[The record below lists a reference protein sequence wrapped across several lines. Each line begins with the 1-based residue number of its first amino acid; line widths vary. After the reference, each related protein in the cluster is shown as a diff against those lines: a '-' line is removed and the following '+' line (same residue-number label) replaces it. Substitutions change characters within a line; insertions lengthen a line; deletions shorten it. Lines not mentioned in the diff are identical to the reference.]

1 MNGHQS
7 LSNKKILSTIALILV
22 ILTSFR
28 IGWIL
33 YYNNP
38 EGPQAKSG
46 VLDLKDQDF
55 TNDRTFTLDGEWE
68 FYPNTF
74 LKPDS
79 FDHLESTYMDVP
91 GDWHTSQVD
100 TPIHYG
106 TYRLN
111 IVMPDD
117 VQRAGLS
124 IKDIPSARIYIDQ
137 KLTTQIGEP
146 AESARQTKSKLGT
159 YKSFFNINNH
169 ETEIVIHV
177 ANHNDTF
184 ESGISNELQ
193 IGTEKAINKTI
204 NTTKIIQLLVAIILI
219 VHSIYAFGL
228 YVMGKNKQRKELIYF
243 GALLVFAAFSILVD
257 EDKILISVLPI
268 DATLSLKLLY
278 VTFAGTVFF
287 VLKFIHQVF
296 NFKSNMF
303 RWLYFLYITLTLCL
317 FILPFQ
323 LIVFVGSAIMLLNA
337 FSYSF
342 IFIQVLKAIRLG
354 YADAMYILI
363 ANTVNL
369 VNTLWGIAI
378 NANMTSIPYY
388 PFDYLIAIFVFAGFL
403 FKRFLRVIKINEKQT
418 KELQRA
424 DEKKDEFLANT
435 SHELRNPLHAIIN
448 IAQTVLQDN
457 QTLTTKNKE
466 NLSLLIRVGQRM
478 RFTLNDILDITKLQ
492 DQRIQLYQSNVNLH
506 MVAASVLDMSRFL
519 TDQKDLNLQLDISR
533 DFPEVHADENRLV
546 QILFNLIH
554 NAIKFTHEGVISV
567 DASYHHE
574 FATITVTDT
583 GTGMEEQTRKAIFE
597 PYTQEN
603 ASITSIGSGIGIGL
617 HICKQLIELHGGK
630 IDVQSTPDQG
640 SIFSFT
646 LPLAKTSTVQNTTDR
661 EVAAS
666 VPIDNASA
674 AISNQ
679 EIDQSDSN
687 EKEISI
693 LIIDDDP
700 INAITLKNVLND
712 DYHVVVAMSG
722 DEALSII
729 ETGKYDLVI
738 SDVMMP
744 NMSGYELTKNI
755 RKQFT
760 ISELPI
766 ILLTARHQLEDIYA
780 GFHAGANDYVAK
792 PIDALELKSRVKALT
807 DLKQSIYE
815 QLRMEAAWLQAQIQP
830 HFLFNTINTIASLGE
845 VDPPRM
851 IKLLDVFGNYLQ
863 RSFSINQT
871 LLEIPISEELD
882 LVNSYLFIQ
891 KERFGDRLQI
901 KRDIDDHID
910 FKIPPLSLQPLVEN
924 AVRHGALNRMEGG
937 TVCIRITSHN
947 TYYEIVVRDDGMGMT
962 EDQIA
967 QLFHK
972 QPRKITGIGIANT
985 DRRIKR
991 LFGQGLTID
1000 STPDI
1005 GTTVSFQVPKG

>member
-1 MNGHQS
+1 MHGHQPF
-7 LSNKKILSTIALILV
+7 SNKKILSTIVLILV

-28 IGWIL
+28 MGWIL
-33 YYNNP
+33 YYKNP

-46 VLDLKDQDF
+46 VLDLKDQHF
-55 TNDRTFTLDGEWE
+55 TDDRTFALDGEWE

-79 FDHLESTYMDVP
+79 FDHPESTYVDVP
-91 GDWHTSQVD
+91 GDWHISQDD

-137 KLTTQIGEP
+137 KLTTEIGKP
-146 AESARQTKSKLGT
+146 AENAQENESKLGT
-159 YKSFFNINNH
+159 YKSLFDINER

-177 ANHNDTF
+177 ANHGDTF

-219 VHSIYAFGL
+219 VHSIYAFGF
-228 YVMGKNKQRKELIYF
+228 YVIGKNKQRKELIYF
-243 GALLVFAAFSILVD
+243 GALLVFATFSILVD

-296 NFKSNMF
+296 NFKSVIF

-323 LIVFVGSAIMLLNA
+323 LIIYVGSAIMLLNA

-342 IFIQVLKAIRLG
+342 IFIKVFKAIKLG
-354 YADAMYILI
+354 HTDAIYILI

-378 NANMTSIPYY
+378 NANMTHIPYY
-388 PFDYLIAIFVFAGFL
+388 PLDYLIAIFAFSGFL

-418 KELQRA
+418 KALQKA

-448 IAQTVLQDN
+448 IAQTVLQDD

-466 NLSLLIRVGQRM
+466 NLTLLIRVGQRM

-492 DQRIQLYQSNVNLH
+492 DQKIQLYQSNVNLH
-506 MVAASVLDMSRFL
+506 MVATSVLDMSRFL
-519 TDQKDLNLQLDISR
+519 TDQKDLKLQLDIPQ
-533 DFPEVHADENRLV
+533 DFPEVYADENRLV
-546 QILFNLIH
+546 QILFNLTH
-554 NAIKFTHEGVISV
+554 NAIKYTHAGVISV
-567 DASYHHE
+567 DASYHNE

-583 GTGMEEQTRKAIFE
+583 GTGMSEQIRKTIFE

-617 HICKQLIELHGGK
+617 HICKQLVELHGGK
-630 IDVQSTPDQG
+630 INVHSTPDRG
-640 SIFSFT
+640 SAFSFT
-646 LPLAKTSTVQNTTDR
+646 LPLAKTSTVQNTNEL

-666 VPIDNASA
+666 VPIDHAPA
-674 AISNQ
+674 TISSQ
-679 EIDQSDSN
+679 ELVQAKN
-687 EKEISI
+687 KEKEISI

-700 INAITLKNVLND
+700 INAITLKNILDV
-712 DYHVVVAMSG
+712 DYDVDVAMSG

-729 ETGKYDLVI
+729 DTGKHDLVI

-744 NMSGYELTKNI
+744 NMSGYELTENI

-792 PIDALELKSRVKALT
+792 PVDALELKARVKALT

-845 VDPPRM
+845 VDSPRM
-851 IKLLDVFGNYLQ
+851 IKLLDVFGRYLQ
-863 RSFSINQT
+863 RSFSVNQT
-871 LLEIPISEELD
+871 LLEIPVSEELD

-901 KRDIDDHID
+901 KRDIDDHTD

-937 TVCIRITSHN
+937 TVCIRITSRN
-947 TYYEIVVRDDGMGMT
+947 KYYDIAVSDNGRGMT
-962 EDQIA
+962 EDQLA
-967 QLFHK
+967 QFLHK
-972 QPRKITGIGIANT
+972 PSRKTTGIGIANT
-985 DRRIKR
+985 NRRIKR

-1000 STPDI
+1000 SIPDK
-1005 GTTVSFQVPKG
+1005 GTTVSFQVPK